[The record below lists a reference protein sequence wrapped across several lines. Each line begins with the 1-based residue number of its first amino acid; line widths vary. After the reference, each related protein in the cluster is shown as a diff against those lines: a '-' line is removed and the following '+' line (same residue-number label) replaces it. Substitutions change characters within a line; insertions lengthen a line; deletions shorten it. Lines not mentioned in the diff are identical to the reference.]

1 MVGLS
6 LVGYWKET
14 LFIRRMTLLRL
25 FTPSM
30 APGSGNENFI
40 VSLLSSKYAFFSGY
54 FSTNWVN
61 VVPLVPLKVFSLR
74 SWKSMMCVHI
84 LSRKGEKCDVQMM
97 LPEKDSSQSSSHL
110 MLSTSKCPVGSSN
123 MSTSAFISCA
133 AQSCIFILQPPEYV
147 VTGFSRLAA
156 RSGPPG

>member
-30 APGSGNENFI
+30 FPGSGNTNFI
-40 VSLLSSKYAFFSGY
+40 TSLLSSKYAFFSGY
-54 FSTNWVN
+54 FSTNCVS
-61 VVPLVPLKVFSLR
+61 VLPFVPLNVFNLR
-74 SWKSMMCVHI
+74 SWKSMMYVHI

-97 LPEKDSSQSSSHL
+97 LP
-110 MLSTSKCPVGSSN
+110 V
-123 MSTSAFISCA
+123 
-133 AQSCIFILQPPEYV
+133 
-147 VTGFSRLAA
+147 
-156 RSGPPG
+156 